1 MLAYQILP
9 HLTSLD
15 TFSYSYMHHERTK
28 LSVTELSSYFE
39 GFAALNKEPCNP
51 DQVLLN

>member
-1 MLAYQILP
+1 MLAYQILS

-15 TFSYSYMHHERTK
+15 TFSYRYTHHEGTK
-28 LSVTELSSYFE
+28 LSVIEPSSYFE

-51 DQVLLN
+51 DQVFF